1 MNNNDYKDVEAV
13 LNINDENDEKDDKVN
28 FIES

>member
-1 MNNNDYKDVEAV
+1 VNNNDYKDVEAV